1 MKNQNQ
7 PSNLHPQNNL
17 LSNIIKEDYESYY
30 VNSGVDLLLL
40 ERSFIDSAIDAL
52 SGKAKSIAGGLA
64 NKGATKIRDT
74 LSFGEKRK
82 RVKITNRVKSNL
94 NQIHRLS
101 MELIE
106 LEDRAGG
113 KADEDE
119 IQAINDKIIQL
130 EKENSRYKNFVL
142 PDVKFFN
149 SSDSPKEV
157 ISYTNKNKL
166 GDVEKYMVLNHQY
179 TEYLKK
185 LGENN
190 PNTREVKAQLDAL
203 GTKLYDKGGFKSRL
217 QDDVNDFS
225 DEENIILEDL
235 ASLIK
240 DKLNNFKKTLKDKQS
255 RHKLDRAKD
264 EGVYKFINFLINDV
278 SKLKKT
284 TEQDFSDIGKLIL
297 NDKDNFKKFN
307 DVKLHY
313 TLLEKLFENLLDKNN
328 KVSLYNKNLHPSAL
342 YFLHYNLT
350 VFCKFIILLHDAI
363 KNNKLNENK
372 LLATL
377 PKLKVLNRVSDNI
390 LNSKNIL
397 EIEDLLM
404 QVVKSLFQNLETF
417 KFPENIKKREQIL
430 KEFFEYMNP
439 TEDSAETKEV
449 AVSNKKNETQN
460 TNTTKAISIPKKT
473 IADMSKFSEKKRA
486 KIVELL
492 NNFVNSVG
500 EKDPNI
506 QNKVDK
512 FVNSNMELFKNNIT
526 EGFAHVR
533 WRRNPRTGLD
543 KIVMTCKSDEYK
555 KPLNRE
561 ISVAGKKVKEVMCLP
576 KTAKPAKQKE
586 KDRKASLKRWRK
598 IKANPGKMK
607 KMFIKRKQTKARS
620 KTLR

>member
-30 VNSGVDLLLL
+30 VNSGVNLLLL

-460 TNTTKAISIPKKT
+460 TNKTKAISIPKKT

>member
-404 QVVKSLFQNLETF
+404 QIVKSLFQNLETF

>member
-284 TEQDFSDIGKLIL
+284 TEQDFSNIGKLIL

>member
-486 KIVELL
+486 KIVQLL

-500 EKDPNI
+500 ENDPDI
-506 QNKVDK
+506 QNKVNK

>member
-297 NDKDNFKKFN
+297 NDKNNFKKFN

>member
-297 NDKDNFKKFN
+297 NDKNNFKKFN

-417 KFPENIKKREQIL
+417 KFPEDIKKREQIL

>member
-1 MKNQNQ
+1 
-7 PSNLHPQNNL
+7 
-17 LSNIIKEDYESYY
+17 
-30 VNSGVDLLLL
+30 VNLLLL

>member
-190 PNTREVKAQLDAL
+190 PNTKEVKAQLDAL

-235 ASLIK
+235 SSLIK
-240 DKLNNFKKTLKDKQS
+240 DKLNNFKKTLKDKQN

-284 TEQDFSDIGKLIL
+284 TEQDFSNISELIL
-297 NDKDNFKKFN
+297 SNKDNFKKFN

-404 QVVKSLFQNLETF
+404 QVVKSLFQNSETF

>member
-190 PNTREVKAQLDAL
+190 PNTKEVKAQLDAL

-235 ASLIK
+235 SSLIK
-240 DKLNNFKKTLKDKQS
+240 DKLNNFKKTLKDKQN

-284 TEQDFSDIGKLIL
+284 TEQDFSNISELIL
-297 NDKDNFKKFN
+297 SNKDNFKKFN

>member
-30 VNSGVDLLLL
+30 VNSGVNLLLL

>member
-30 VNSGVDLLLL
+30 VNSGVNLLLL

-404 QVVKSLFQNLETF
+404 QIVKSLFQNLETF

-460 TNTTKAISIPKKT
+460 TNKTKAISIPKKT

>member
-377 PKLKVLNRVSDNI
+377 PKLKILNRVSDNI

>member
-7 PSNLHPQNNL
+7 QSNLHPQNNL

-190 PNTREVKAQLDAL
+190 PNTKEVKAQLDAL

>member
-190 PNTREVKAQLDAL
+190 PNTKEVKAQLDAL

-235 ASLIK
+235 SSLIK
-240 DKLNNFKKTLKDKQS
+240 DKLNNFKKTLKDKQN

-284 TEQDFSDIGKLIL
+284 TEQDFSNISELIL
-297 NDKDNFKKFN
+297 SNKDNFKKFN

-350 VFCKFIILLHDAI
+350 AFCKFIILLHDAI

>member
-1 MKNQNQ
+1 
-7 PSNLHPQNNL
+7 
-17 LSNIIKEDYESYY
+17 
-30 VNSGVDLLLL
+30 VDLLLL

-190 PNTREVKAQLDAL
+190 PNTKEVKAQLDAL